1 MQKKSENIH
10 SPKAEIKNESVTP
23 ARKQTH
29 TDEPGAVQCKA
40 FLRNSSSM
48 ILEIGAQVS
57 KEPPQAA
64 ERGPL
69 YTPRKFIIAF
79 ARFGLGKREFGPIV

>member
-1 MQKKSENIH
+1 MNTFINRRKECGI

-57 KEPPQAA
+57 
-64 ERGPL
+64 G
-69 YTPRKFIIAF
+69 
-79 ARFGLGKREFGPIV
+79 V